1 LSSNIKE
8 PSEALTVYRKRDVVE
23 NAFDDLKNHLD
34 SKRLRIHSSSAMNSR
49 LLIQFIALI
58 YKSQIRKIAKND
70 SKINSL
76 SISEIFDE
84 LCVLSQTTYK
94 IDMVNFILKL
104 LQKELK
110 YLIALDLIGLQSDRL
125 IFDFFF
131 LMRFSIGSHE
141 LISKPKN
148 S

>member
-34 SKRLRIHSSSAMNSR
+34 CKRLRIHSSSTMNSK

-58 YKSQIRKIAKND
+58 YKSQIRKIAEND

-94 IDMVNFILKL
+94 NRYGKFYT
-104 LQKELK
+104 E
-110 YLIALDLIGLQSDRL
+110 IAPKGTK
-125 IFDFFF
+125 IFDCFG
-131 LMRFSIGSHE
+131 LNWP
-141 LISKPKN
+141 PK
-148 S
+148 